1 MENRLPVNL
10 ETVSCNYCNSN
21 NYKVIYQKDGFNIV
35 KCKECDFVFV
45 NPRLT
50 SKEIL
55 SLYNQDYFQGK
66 GFDKSVQY
74 EEEFNQ
80 QAEKKDLLDWD
91 LVTLKEKINL
101 SNNSRPLLLDVGS
114 GMGLFLWKAKKKGFE
129 VKGLELSEFACHFM
143 KKKGIEVF
151 NSTIDEFV
159 LPQNHFDIIS
169 LREVVE
175 HLTDP
180 LASLKKIFASL
191 KKGGMLFITTGNY
204 DCPERKLKGSNWNY
218 FMPQGHLSIFSN
230 KTIKNFLIKAGYSR
244 VEVTNQGDLLM
255 SFLFQKKIIDDN
267 SFVPKNYLKKL
278 IFYSTRGINHFI
290 SSGLRVYAK
299 K

>member
-21 NYKVIYQKDGFNIV
+21 NYKVVYQKDGFNIV
-35 KCKECDFVFV
+35 QCKECDFVFV

-50 SKEIL
+50 SKEIFN
-55 SLYNQDYFQGK
+55 LYNQDYFLGK

-80 QAEKKDLLDWD
+80 QAEKTDLLDWD
-91 LVTLKEKINL
+91 LATLKEKMNL
-101 SNNSRPLLLDVGS
+101 SNNNKSRLLDVGS
-114 GMGLFLWKAKKKGFE
+114 GMGLFLWKARKKGFE
-129 VKGLELSEFACHFM
+129 VNGLELSEFACNFM

-151 NSTIDEFV
+151 NSTIDEYV

-180 LASLKKIFASL
+180 LASLKKIYASL

-204 DCPERKLKGSNWNY
+204 NCPERKLKGSNWNY

-230 KTIKNFLIKAGYSR
+230 KTIKNFLIKAGYNC

-255 SFLFQKKIIDDN
+255 NFLFQKKIIDGN

-278 IFYSTRGINHFI
+278 IFYSTRGINYFI